1 MKHHYN
7 QPDSK
12 FMTEPVHFDK
22 YTDLKML
29 RYCLGATMYM
39 PGTKDF
45 YEAIVT
51 KKYPGLTSFVLCF
64 EDACREEDVPAAEN
78 NVIRLLDALNE
89 DIKSGMIHQED
100 IPLFII
106 RVRSL
111 EEFRG
116 FAERLTLDRIKLITA
131 FNFPKF
137 NKENG
142 DAYFSY
148 LRELND
154 KYGEIIY
161 GMPILESREMAY
173 IETRLPEL
181 MGVKEILDK
190 YRSLVLNVRVGGT
203 DWSSVFG
210 VRRGINYTIYDIL
223 PVADCLKDVLNVFAR
238 NNDYSVSGPVWEYFR
253 AERSMKFSELPES
266 VNASIFRRERMIND
280 AVDGLLRELLLD
292 KANGFIGKTIIH
304 PTHIPYVNGMLAVT
318 QEVYRDACQI
328 LETDGG
334 VMKSDNANK
343 MNEVGPHRNWAEKL
357 YMRAQVYGVIKD
369 ESCYK
374 NLFTLE

>member
-12 FMTEPVHFDK
+12 FMTKPVHFDK

-148 LRELND
+148 LR
-154 KYGEIIY
+154 
-161 GMPILESREMAY
+161 
-173 IETRLPEL
+173 
-181 MGVKEILDK
+181 
-190 YRSLVLNVRVGGT
+190 
-203 DWSSVFG
+203 
-210 VRRGINYTIYDIL
+210 
-223 PVADCLKDVLNVFAR
+223 
-238 NNDYSVSGPVWEYFR
+238 
-253 AERSMKFSELPES
+253 AE
-266 VNASIFRRERMIND
+266 
-280 AVDGLLRELLLD
+280 
-292 KANGFIGKTIIH
+292 
-304 PTHIPYVNGMLAVT
+304 
-318 QEVYRDACQI
+318 
-328 LETDGG
+328 
-334 VMKSDNANK
+334 
-343 MNEVGPHRNWAEKL
+343 
-357 YMRAQVYGVIKD
+357 
-369 ESCYK
+369 
-374 NLFTLE
+374 